1 MENSDARK
9 MYVYAHLWSNRSH
22 PQALHTCSSICVR
35 ACETV
40 SVVLVETGD
49 SPRALT
55 GHSGWRR
62 LSFEKGIDDS
72 KFEQQHVPSSA
83 CDTV

>member
-1 MENSDARK
+1 MRICGAIAVTHK
-9 MYVYAHLWSNRSH
+9 LCTLAVPFA
-22 PQALHTCSSICVR
+22 CVR